1 MHHVGVVEPPHQL
14 YFVLKT
20 VTALLP
26 RILLLLRKGLHCHHF
41 LVPEALCQVHSGKSP
56 LAYLLFGLEQLVEIP
71 LINPLL

>member
-1 MHHVGVVEPPHQL
+1 MVEPPHQL

-26 RILLLLRKGLHCHHF
+26 RILLLLRKGLNCHHF